1 VQPRVRPLVARAI
14 RSRANIR
21 RGLDPADSA
30 IALTFDDGPDPVS
43 TVAVLDELARLEISA
58 TFFLVGEHARA
69 HPDVVRRIV
78 ADGHAVGSHSF
89 SHPDPWRLP
98 TRDLVREYRR
108 GRALVEDAAQ
118 LAVPLFRPPKGHV
131 DTRGVLAML
140 ATRVRPWL
148 WTVDPGDWEPD
159 VTPEHIVEE
168 CSGIQAGDVVLLHDA
183 IRRPLAPSALDR
195 SATCAALPFIA
206 SDARARN
213 LRFVT
218 LG

>member
-1 VQPRVRPLVARAI
+1 M

-21 RGLDPADSA
+21 RGLDPAASA
-30 IALTFDDGPDPVS
+30 VALTFDDGPDPVS
-43 TVAVLDELARLEISA
+43 TVAVLDELARLDISA

-69 HPDVVRRIV
+69 HPDLVRRIV

-108 GRALVEDAAQ
+108 GRALVEDAARQ
-118 LAVPLFRPPKGHV
+118 RVPLFRPPKGHV
-131 DTRGVLAML
+131 DTRGVLAMR
-140 ATRVRPWL
+140 AARARPWL
-148 WTVDPGDWEPD
+148 WTIDPGDWEPD
-159 VTPEHIVEE
+159 VTPEHIAEG
-168 CSGIQAGDVVLLHDA
+168 CSGLQAGDVVLLHDA
-183 IRRPLAPSALDR
+183 IRGPLAPSALDR
-195 SATCAALPFIA
+195 SATCAALPLIA
-206 SDARARN
+206 SIAQARD

>member
-14 RSRANIR
+14 KSLANIR
-21 RGLDPADSA
+21 RRLDPADSA

-58 TFFLVGEHARA
+58 TFFLVCEHARA

-89 SHPDPWRLP
+89 SHPDPWRLA

-118 LAVPLFRPPKGHV
+118 VAVPLFRPPKGYV
-131 DTRGVLAML
+131 DARGVLAML

-168 CSGIQAGDVVLLHDA
+168 CSAIQAGDIVLLHDA

-206 SDARARN
+206 SLARDRN